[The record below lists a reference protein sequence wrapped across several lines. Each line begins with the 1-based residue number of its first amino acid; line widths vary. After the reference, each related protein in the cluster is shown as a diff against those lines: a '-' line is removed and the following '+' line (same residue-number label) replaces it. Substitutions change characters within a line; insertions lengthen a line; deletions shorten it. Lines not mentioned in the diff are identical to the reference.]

1 MRQAGCVQ
9 APPGYVDALGGQ
21 PVLPIASAAMAAA
34 MESAW
39 ADPARLHHLGRRA
52 GLILDASRSSL
63 AASLSALGAP
73 VSDPIQPDE
82 VYFASSLAAAATFA
96 IHGSVGSPLR
106 RTPGSPVLA
115 SEVEVGIVLDLVD
128 SHPHRLLPVDEFGR
142 VSLGAAR
149 QGLADGSALICLQ
162 LANGEVGT
170 RQPVTDVA
178 GLAQSAGTPLL
189 MDASAS
195 VGRTLLPAGWS
206 MLMAAGRDWGGPAG
220 AAVLVVRR
228 STRWI
233 PPPGSERGWL
243 GGFPDIPAA
252 AGAAAALESLL
263 PVWEGE
269 AERSRQL
276 VEAIRTAVN
285 RIPDVV
291 TVGDPVDRLP
301 HVVTCSVLYAN
312 GEALVSE
319 LDRRGFAVASGSA
332 CVAEQERPSHVLAAM
347 GAYTGG
353 NIRISLPLG
362 CTEQTVQEFLAALP
376 EAIATVREPL
386 VQR

>member
-1 MRQAGCVQ
+1 
-9 APPGYVDALGGQ
+9 
-21 PVLPIASAAMAAA
+21 
-34 MESAW
+34 
-39 ADPARLHHLGRRA
+39 
-52 GLILDASRSSL
+52 
-63 AASLSALGAP
+63 
-73 VSDPIQPDE
+73 PDE
-82 VYFASSLAAAATFA
+82 VYFASALAAAATFA
-96 IHGSVGSPLR
+96 IHGSIGAPTNGS
-106 RTPGSPVLA
+106 PGSPVLA
-115 SEVEVGIVLDLVD
+115 SEVEVGIVLDLVEG
-128 SHPHRLLPVDEFGR
+128 HRHRLLPVDEVGR

-149 QGLADGSALICLQ
+149 QGLAAGSALICLQ

-170 RQPVTDVA
+170 RQPVTAVA
-178 GLAQSAGTPLL
+178 GLAQAAGTPLL
-189 MDASAS
+189 TDASAG
-195 VGRTLLPAGWS
+195 VGRILLPAGWS

-228 STRWI
+228 ATRWV

-263 PVWEGE
+263 PVWEQE
-269 AERSRQL
+269 AERSSGL
-276 VEAIRTAVN
+276 VDQIRAGVN

-291 TVGDPVDRLP
+291 CVGDPVDRLP
-301 HVVTCSVLYAN
+301 HVLTCSVLYAN
-312 GEALVSE
+312 GEALVTE

-332 CVAEQERPSHVLAAM
+332 CVAEHERPSHVLAAM

-376 EAIATVREPL
+376 EAIAAVREPL
-386 VQR
+386 VPR